1 MRRIFYLSLL
11 LIVINS
17 ISFAQTPGGV
27 GSAVLWLRAD
37 DGAAT
42 PGNWSDKSGNAYD
55 FSQGAAGNQPAL
67 ASNVFNFYPALAF
80 DGTKFL
86 SRASSPSFPLG
97 STDRSIFVVANA
109 TNTSGFRW
117 IFVYG
122 NVGGFGQTYQVGNNS
137 TGPTAGLSTAV
148 YGNDVSFDGYWN
160 SPNNSAIA
168 MPASIAASG
177 VISHYDRGTLLQTQS
192 LGFNTNNT
200 SATIGDLNGGLLE
213 AWSGNIAEIIM
224 FPSAVSAT
232 DRNKV
237 ESYLALKYGT
247 TLGNTTAPQNYTASD
262 GATVFWTA
270 SPTFQND
277 VFGIGTDNGSGL
289 VQNLSNSMNSGA
301 GDGSGQSGK
310 GNLSL
315 GVSTN
320 LTDLQFLMIGNDAG
334 ALTEQLI
341 AAGEAPAAAVGSQR
355 VTRNWKVQNTGGVGV
370 IDLLS
375 FDVTGL
381 TLTGGATA
389 SNYRLMIDDDGDGD
403 YNTGTQT
410 FVTPSNFNG
419 NKLTFT
425 NVTLPNNV
433 VFTIIT
439 QGSTVLLPAL
449 WKDFNV
455 NLQNTAA
462 VLTWTT
468 SDEADV
474 DYYTVEYST
483 NGTSYTSLGNIP
495 AKNNGGINTYTFA
508 QENLPAGAR
517 YYRIRRVDKNRNYAL
532 SQTLKVQVGG
542 TLSKLSLNTN
552 PITRERVEFY
562 VNATQNDNIIIRII
576 DASGRILVQQ
586 NKGVRIGTNA
596 ISTNLPNILPGMY
609 FLQVRLANETHTKK
623 FIKQ

>member
-1 MRRIFYLSLL
+1 MRKIFYLSLSL
-11 LIVINS
+11 LFLNAGLI
-17 ISFAQTPGGV
+17 AQAPGGV
-27 GSAVLWLRAD
+27 GSSVLWLKAD

-42 PGNWSDKSGNAYD
+42 PGTWSDKSGNAYD
-55 FSQGAAGNQPAL
+55 FSQGAAGNQSDL

-86 SRASSPSFPLG
+86 SRASSPNFPLG
-97 STDRSIFVVANA
+97 STDRSIFLVANA
-109 TNTSGFRW
+109 NNTSGFRW

-122 NVGGFGQTYQVGNNS
+122 NVGGFGETYQVGNNS

-148 YGNDVSFDGYWN
+148 YGNDVSFNGYWN
-160 SPNNSAIA
+160 SPNNSVIA

-177 VISHYDRGTLLQTQS
+177 VISHYDRGTLLQSQN
-192 LGFNTNNT
+192 LVFNTNNT

-213 AWSGNIAEIIM
+213 AWSGNIAEVIM
-224 FPSAVSAT
+224 FPFALSNAE
-232 DRNKV
+232 RNLV
-237 ESYLALKYGT
+237 ESYLATKYGT

-262 GATVFWTA
+262 GTTVYWTA

-289 VQNLSNSMNSGA
+289 LQNLSNSMNSGA
-301 GDGSGQSGK
+301 GDGTGQSAK

-315 GVSTN
+315 GVSAS

-341 AAGEAPAAAVGSQR
+341 AAGQAPAIAVGSQR
-355 VTRNWKVQNTGGVGV
+355 VARNWKVQNTGSVGV

-410 FVTPSNFNG
+410 FVTPSNFTG

-425 NVTLPNNV
+425 NVTLANNV

-439 QGSTVLLPAL
+439 QGSSVLLPAL
-449 WKDFNV
+449 WRDFSV
-455 NLQNTAA
+455 NLQNTKAI
-462 VLTWTT
+462 LTWTT

-474 DYYTVEYST
+474 DYYTVEYSL
-483 NGTSYTSLGNIP
+483 NGSSYVSLSSIP
-495 AKNNGGINTYTFA
+495 AKNSGGINTYTFA

-517 YYRIRRVDKNRNYAL
+517 YYRIRRVDKNHNYAL
-532 SQTLKVQVGG
+532 SQILKVQVGG
-542 TLSKLSLNTN
+542 IITKLALNTN
-552 PITRERVEFY
+552 PITRERIEFN
-562 VNATQNDNIIIRII
+562 VNATQNENAVIRII
-576 DASGRILVQQ
+576 DISGRILVQQ
-586 NKGVRIGTNA
+586 NKGVRTGTNA
-596 ISTNLPNILPGMY
+596 ISTSLPHMLPGMY
-609 FLQVRLANETHTKK
+609 FLQVRLANETLTRK